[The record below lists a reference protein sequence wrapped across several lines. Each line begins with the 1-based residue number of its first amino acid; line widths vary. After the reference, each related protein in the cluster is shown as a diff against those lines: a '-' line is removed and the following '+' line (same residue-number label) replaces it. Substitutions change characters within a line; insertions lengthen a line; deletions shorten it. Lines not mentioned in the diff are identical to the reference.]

1 MAAMKHPDLLLLDEH
16 TAALDPK
23 TSNVI
28 MKKTKE
34 LIKKYSMT
42 TIMIS
47 HNMKDAL
54 EYSDRVIMLDKG
66 EIVLD
71 KPSRE
76 VSEKELM
83 GIYIAK
89 LNEFVA

>member
-23 TSNVI
+23 TSHVV
-28 MKKTKE
+28 MKKTKD
-34 LIKKYSMT
+34 LLDRYKIT

-47 HNMKDAL
+47 HNMKDAI
-54 EYSDRVIMLDKG
+54 EYSDRIIMLDKG

-71 KPSRE
+71 KQSKDVTE
-76 VSEKELM
+76 EELIE
-83 GIYIAK
+83 IYKAK
-89 LNEFVA
+89 LIEQIA